1 MMADHDGSDPAL
13 QVLRRELYWA
23 QAGVKRARADS
34 VSIRDQ
40 LHGFALRRRTEES
53 QVTPAGDGVLV
64 SRSKS
69 RRVVKFGLWRLL
81 RFATMRYDRLLAD
94 LAELD
99 AGLAERLIAA
109 EDEIS
114 RLRSEVDELRRGGS

>member
-1 MMADHDGSDPAL
+1 MMADRNGSDPAL

-64 SRSKS
+64 SRSKP

-109 EDEIS
+109 EDEIA